1 MNTGL
6 VKDHMTSPVVSIS
19 SDTGLSEAHK
29 IMADSKV
36 RRLPVVDNN
45 KLVGIISL
53 NDVLEAKPSDASS
66 LSIWELN
73 YLVANLKIKDIMC
86 SNVFSLSPDA
96 TIGDAARMM
105 LDKKFSGIP
114 VTENDQ
120 LVGIIT
126 ESDIFR
132 MLAAD

>member
-1 MNTGL
+1 MNTEL
-6 VKDHMTSPVVSIS
+6 VKNHMTSPVISIS
-19 SDTGLSEAHK
+19 ADTNLAETHK

-36 RRLPVVDNN
+36 RRLPVVDGDR
-45 KLVGIISL
+45 LVGIVSL

-86 SNVFSLSPDA
+86 SEVFSIAPDA

-114 VTENDQ
+114 VTENGK

-132 MLAAD
+132 MLASA

>member
-1 MNTGL
+1 M
-6 VKDHMTSPVVSIS
+6 
-19 SDTGLSEAHK
+19 
-29 IMADSKV
+29 
-36 RRLPVVDNN
+36 PVVDNN

>member
-1 MNTGL
+1 MNKEL

-29 IMADSKV
+29 IMADNKV

-45 KLVGIISL
+45 KLIGIISL
-53 NDVLEAKPSDASS
+53 NDVLGAKPSDASS

-86 SNVFSLSPDA
+86 STVFSIAPDA
-96 TIGDAARMM
+96 SIGESAKMM
-105 LDKKFSGIP
+105 LEKKFSGIP
-114 VTENDQ
+114 VTDNDN
-120 LVGIIT
+120 LIGIIT

>member
-132 MLAAD
+132 MLATD

>member
-1 MNTGL
+1 MNQGL

-29 IMADSKV
+29 IMADNKV
-36 RRLPVVDNN
+36 RRLPVVENN

-86 SNVFSLSPDA
+86 STVFSLSPDA
-96 TIGDAARMM
+96 TIADAARMM

-114 VTENDQ
+114 VTENDE
-120 LVGIIT
+120 LIGIIT

-132 MLAAD
+132 MLAAE

>member
-1 MNTGL
+1 MNKGL

-29 IMADSKV
+29 IMADNKV
-36 RRLPVVDNN
+36 RRLPVVEKN

-86 SNVFSLSPDA
+86 SSVFSLSPDA
-96 TIGDAARMM
+96 TIADAARMM

-114 VTENDQ
+114 VTENDT

-132 MLAAD
+132 MLAAE

>member
-1 MNTGL
+1 MNTQL
-6 VKDHMTSPVVSIS
+6 VKDHMTAPVISIS
-19 SDTGLSEAHK
+19 ASTSLAETHK
-29 IMADSKV
+29 IMAESKV
-36 RRLPVVDNN
+36 RRLPVVDGER
-45 KLVGIISL
+45 LVGIVSL

-86 SNVFSLSPDA
+86 STVFSIAPDA

-114 VTENDQ
+114 VTENDK
-120 LVGIIT
+120 LIGIIT

-132 MLAAD
+132 MLAS

>member
-1 MNTGL
+1 MNTQL
-6 VKDHMTSPVVSIS
+6 VKDHMTSPVISIS
-19 SDTGLSEAHK
+19 ADTNLAETHNK
-29 IMADSKV
+29 MADNKV
-36 RRLPVVDNN
+36 RRLPVVDGDR
-45 KLVGIISL
+45 LVGIVSL

-86 SNVFSLSPDA
+86 SKVFSIAPDA

-114 VTENDQ
+114 VTENDK
-120 LVGIIT
+120 LIGIIT

-132 MLAAD
+132 MLASA

>member
-1 MNTGL
+1 MNKGL

-29 IMADSKV
+29 IMADNKV
-36 RRLPVVDNN
+36 RRLPVVENN

-86 SNVFSLSPDA
+86 STVFSLSPDA

-114 VTENDQ
+114 VTENDA

-132 MLAAD
+132 MLAAE